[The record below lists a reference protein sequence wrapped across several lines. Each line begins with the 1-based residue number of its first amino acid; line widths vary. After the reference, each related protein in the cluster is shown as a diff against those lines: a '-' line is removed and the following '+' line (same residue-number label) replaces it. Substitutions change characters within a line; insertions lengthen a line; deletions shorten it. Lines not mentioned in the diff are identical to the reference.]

1 MLFVLFHYQHGY
13 FLCCRYWADIDTE
26 LRRVAFERAIHV
38 RLLISC
44 WDSTSAVM
52 FPFLRSLA
60 SVQDSKSKLDIQV
73 VSDSK
78 NACKFSHSVMLYN
91 YICLIL

>member
-26 LRRVAFERAIHV
+26 LRRVAFERAVHV

-52 FPFLRSLA
+52 FPFLHSLA

-73 VSDSK
+73 VSDSR
-78 NACKFSHSVMLYN
+78 NAVQLHLSYTLN
-91 YICLIL
+91 RIRN